1 MPQETMIKLSYDIHQ
16 YTQNIEQL
24 KAKQAKISETLKTK
38 ETANAA
44 EKEQL
49 RQKELYI
56 TVLKQE
62 HAQLDITI
70 KQYTKE
76 IQLKEAQ
83 LQALLKTTEPSKD
96 GDVFKGAHVPLGQ
109 PLETYQNMKIR
120 LGTPRL
126 PSKRQP
132 IEKNGLFSNR
142 KSIAP
147 EEKYMAPEG
156 YSQHPLWNELGHVWS
171 TFADIFVQNNH
182 TKKRP

>member
-1 MPQETMIKLSYDIHQ
+1 MPQETMRRLSYDIHQ
-16 YTQNIEQL
+16 YKQNIEQL
-24 KAKQAKISETLKTK
+24 KAKQAEISEKLKTK

-62 HAQLDITI
+62 HAELGITI

-83 LQALLKTTEPSKD
+83 FQALSKTTEPSKH
-96 GDVFKGAHVPLGQ
+96 GDVFNGAHGPLGH
-109 PLETYQNMKIR
+109 PFETYQNMKRR
-120 LGTPRL
+120 LETPHL
-126 PSKRQP
+126 PIKT
-132 IEKNGLFSNR
+132 NGLFINH
-142 KSIAP
+142 KSMAP

-156 YSQHPLWNELGHVWS
+156 YSQHPFWNELGHVWS
-171 TFADIFVQNNH
+171 TLADLFVQNNH